1 MRFGV
6 NCGHTASGVGSG
18 AVGVLNESVETRN
31 VGYAL
36 MDILKANGHEVV
48 DCTINSATSTSAY
61 LSKAVALA
69 NDETLDYFI
78 SIHLNC
84 SDNVD
89 ATGVETYTYEG
100 RQFADALEVCENIS
114 TLGFKNRGV
123 KNGTGLY
130 VIKKTKAKSM
140 LIEVCFV
147 NGQDSQKYLELGP
160 QKFAQAIYQAIVD
173 VDNGIASVPT
183 QNTQIPATPSNDEIV
198 RAGQQHSI
206 NFTGSQ
212 ITVDGIKG
220 TNTKKNIRKCFQH
233 AINLDYGKNL
243 KVDGYFQTKSLDAL
257 DDHYVKKG
265 ETQYLVT
272 AVEIALMCHG
282 YNPNGVECPG
292 VFGSGL
298 EQAVL
303 QFQKDH
309 NLTQDGIAG
318 VNTIKALMEI

>member
-18 AVGVLNESVETRN
+18 AVGVLNESKETRN
-31 VGYAL
+31 IGYAL
-36 MDILKANGHEVV
+36 MNILRTNGHEVI
-48 DCTINSATSTSAY
+48 DCTINSASSTSAY

-69 NDETLDYFI
+69 NDESLDYFI

-84 SDNVD
+84 DDNLE

-130 VIKKTKAKSM
+130 VVRKTKAKSM

-147 NGQDSQKYLELGP
+147 NGQDAQKYLQLGP
-160 QKFAQAIYQAIVD
+160 QKFAQAIYKAIVD
-173 VDNGIASVPT
+173 VDNGVASVPT
-183 QNTQIPATPSNDEIV
+183 QNTQIPVTPSTDEIV
-198 RAGQQHSI
+198 CAGQQHSI
-206 NFTGSQ
+206 NFTGSV
-212 ITVDGIKG
+212 ITIDGIKG

-243 KVDGYFQTKSLDAL
+243 KVDGYFEQLSLATL

-265 ETQYLVT
+265 ETQYMVT

-282 YNPNGVECPG
+282 YDVKGVECPG
-292 VFGSGL
+292 IFGSGL
-298 EQAVL
+298 KNAVL

-309 NLTQDGIAG
+309 ELTQDGIAG
-318 VNTIKALMEI
+318 VDTIKALMGI

>member
-36 MDILKANGHEVV
+36 MDILRANGHEVV
-48 DCTINSATSTSAY
+48 DCTINSASSTNAY

-69 NDETLDYFI
+69 NNESLDDFI

-84 SDNVD
+84 DDNLE

-114 TLGFKNRGV
+114 ALGFRNRGV

-147 NGQDSQKYLELGP
+147 NGQDAQKYLELGP
-160 QKFAQAIYQAIVD
+160 QKFAQAIYQAIID
-173 VDNGIASVPT
+173 VDNNTASVPT
-183 QNTQIPATPSNDEIV
+183 QNTQIPATPSTDEIV

-206 NFTGSQ
+206 NFTGSV
-212 ITVDGIKG
+212 IAVDGIKG
-220 TNTKKNIRKCFQH
+220 SNTKKNIRKCFQH

-257 DDHYVKKG
+257 GNHYVKKG
-265 ETQYLVT
+265 ETQYMVT

-282 YNPNGVECPG
+282 YNPSGVECPG

-309 NLTQDGIAG
+309 GLKQDKIAG
-318 VNTIKALMEI
+318 VNTIKELMEI

>member
-36 MDILKANGHEVV
+36 MDILRANGHEVI

-69 NDETLDYFI
+69 NDESLDYFI
-78 SIHLNC
+78 SVHLNC
-84 SDNVD
+84 SDNLE

-130 VIKKTKAKSM
+130 VVRKTKAKSM

-147 NGQDSQKYLELGP
+147 NGQDAKKYLELGH
-160 QKFAQAIYQAIVD
+160 QKFAQTIYQAIVD
-173 VDNGIASVPT
+173 VDNGVASVPT
-183 QNTQIPATPSNDEIV
+183 QNTQIPATPSANEIV
-198 RAGQQHSI
+198 KAGQQHSI

-220 TNTKKNIRKCFQH
+220 SNTKKNIRKCFQH

-257 DDHYVKKG
+257 GNHYVKKG
-265 ETQYLVT
+265 ETQYMVT

-282 YNPNGVECPG
+282 YNPSGVECPG

-309 NLTQDGIAG
+309 GLKQDKIAG
-318 VNTIKALMEI
+318 VNTVKALMEI

>member
-36 MDILKANGHEVV
+36 MDVLKANGHEVV

-69 NDETLDYFI
+69 NDESLDYFI
-78 SIHLNC
+78 SVHLNC

-147 NGQDSQKYLELGP
+147 NGQDAQKYLELGH
-160 QKFAQAIYQAIVD
+160 QKFAEAIYQAIID
-173 VDNGIASVPT
+173 VDNGVASVPT

-206 NFTGSQ
+206 NFTGSV

-243 KVDGYFQTKSLDAL
+243 KVDGYFEELSLAAL

-282 YNPNGVECPG
+282 YDVKGVECPG
-292 VFGSGL
+292 IFGSGL
-298 EQAVL
+298 ENAVL

-309 NLTQDGIAG
+309 GLKQDKIAG
-318 VNTIKALMEI
+318 VNTIKTLMEI